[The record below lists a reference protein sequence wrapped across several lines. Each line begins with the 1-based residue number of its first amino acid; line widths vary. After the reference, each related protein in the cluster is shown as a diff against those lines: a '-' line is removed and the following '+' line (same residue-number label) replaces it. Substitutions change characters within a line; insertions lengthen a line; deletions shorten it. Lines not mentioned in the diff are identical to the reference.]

1 MTLDKVIEKLI
12 EAKEHCVPGNTKVNV
27 WFTDNTSL
35 TVADKFEGSVCN
47 IDYDNKGVNI
57 YFDNL

>member
-12 EAKEHCVPGNTKVNV
+12 EAKEHCVLGNTKVNV
-27 WFTDNTSL
+27 WFTDITSL
-35 TVADKFEGSVCN
+35 TTKDKFEGNVCAV
-47 IDYDNKGVNI
+47 DYDNKGVNI

>member
-1 MTLDKVIEKLI
+1 MTLDEIIEKLI

-27 WFTDNTSL
+27 WFTDITSL
-35 TVADKFEGSVCN
+35 TTKDKLEGSVCDV
-47 IDYDNKGVNI
+47 DYDNKSVNI